1 MSYANRPE
9 PGDVLWIDSEERF
22 SKAITDI
29 RDESEKSLVTNFQRR
44 GFVHLPNAVPTST
57 IDKAVGG
64 FEEWLTENASD
75 LVRSETLPRIVNL
88 HGARDEFKD
97 LFCDSPTVVRTVDAL
112 MGYECSVYTS
122 LTFKFG
128 TQQPIHIDAPV
139 FEPNQRIFLRSV
151 GCVRRRR

>member
-57 IDKAVGG
+57 IDENGG
-64 FEEWLTENASD
+64 
-75 LVRSETLPRIVNL
+75 
-88 HGARDEFKD
+88 
-97 LFCDSPTVVRTVDAL
+97 
-112 MGYECSVYTS
+112 
-122 LTFKFG
+122 
-128 TQQPIHIDAPV
+128 
-139 FEPNQRIFLRSV
+139 
-151 GCVRRRR
+151 